1 MRNHSGRFVGAL
13 TVGLVALGL
22 VALTPTAANAHTGTI
37 GSQVGC
43 YSPAT
48 PGEAS
53 IVWKVYNDHPQVMT
67 VVAST
72 VPGIAVGVSVPERG
86 AWVST
91 GNSKAPGVYS
101 GSVTFQWA
109 DGFTQTAAAS
119 VTVGATDLV
128 GNCALP
134 PTTITPVSPVFTPAT
149 CDAPFS
155 LTGLEQA
162 GMTYTVAERKL
173 SSGPVVD
180 VTYAAVA
187 PLVLKGAPAFRFK
200 NPAPVDCVTPTPEPE
215 PTTEPTVAPE
225 PETTTEPA
233 PVPPVATP
241 TEPAAPDTPTTHA
254 ELAETGTDAMS
265 PWLVGIALALMGGG
279 ILALF
284 RKRATS

>member
-1 MRNHSGRFVGAL
+1 MKKI
-13 TVGLVALGL
+13 TLGVTIAVFMIL
-22 VALTPTAANAHTGTI
+22 GALTPTAANAHTGTI

-43 YSPAT
+43 YTPAT

-67 VVAST
+67 VIAST

-86 AWVST
+86 AWVSS

-200 NPAPVDCVTPTPEPE
+200 NPAPVDCVTPTPTPTPE
-215 PTTEPTVAPE
+215 PTPVPPAVTPTPVP
-225 PETTTEPA
+225 TEPA
-233 PVPPVATP
+233 PSVGTVAPVVEAPVPEAH
-241 TEPAAPDTPTTHA
+241 DT
-254 ELAETGTDAMS
+254 LAETGGNAAT
-265 PWLVGIALALMGGG
+265 PWLSGVGLALLGAG
-279 ILALF
+279 IYALT
-284 RKRATS
+284 RNRREATN